1 MSLEEQKALESEYVM
16 GTFAR
21 KPICLVEGK
30 GMKVVDDQGREL
42 LDFIAGIGVCS
53 LGHCHPAVVQA
64 VADQASKLIHVS
76 NYYYI
81 EKRGQVARMLSDL
94 LNWGLEEGERFTWQ
108 SFFSNS
114 GAESN
119 ECAMKLAR
127 LYARRFGNGGTDI
140 VTLERSFHGRTMETL
155 AATAQPAKQEAFQP
169 VPGGFLHTPI
179 NDLPALK
186 ALFDDPAN
194 KICAVMVE
202 PIQGESGVHPCTAEF
217 LQGVQRLCREH
228 GALVIADEV
237 QTGIYRTGKTFGFQ
251 NFGIVPDIVSMA
263 KGIASGFP
271 TGACAAK
278 KEVACA
284 FEAGDHGTT
293 GFIGVRYLLEV
304 LADWGHADAA
314 MRIVQ
319 NPTAPSWRAMLDTG
333 ATAITESWNGTA
345 DPDKS
350 LSMAHFSLGSVAGW
364 FFEYLGGIRVNES
377 DPGMRRV
384 VLRPVMRPE
393 IGRFGVRYRG
403 AFGEIRTEWKFVDGQ
418 PVFTYRVPGGVTAE
432 IIVPAGTCIR
442 AENEV

>member
-53 LGHCHPAVVQA
+53 LGQCHPAVVQA

-179 NDLPALK
+179 NDLDALK

-237 QTGIYRTGKTFGFQ
+237 QTGIYRTGKPFGFQ

-293 GFIGVRYLLEV
+293 FGGSNLAVAAAYATLSTLGEPGTLERIDAVGAYLRDRLRAIPGVENVRGFGLMVGCDVPQADANKVVLDA
-304 LADWGHADAA
+304 LADGFLLNATGPHTLRFLPPLICTEAEASALADYLEG
-314 MRIVQ
+314 V
-319 NPTAPSWRAMLDTG
+319 LG
-333 ATAITESWNGTA
+333 A
-345 DPDKS
+345 
-350 LSMAHFSLGSVAGW
+350 
-364 FFEYLGGIRVNES
+364 
-377 DPGMRRV
+377 
-384 VLRPVMRPE
+384 
-393 IGRFGVRYRG
+393 
-403 AFGEIRTEWKFVDGQ
+403 
-418 PVFTYRVPGGVTAE
+418 
-432 IIVPAGTCIR
+432 
-442 AENEV
+442 

>member
-217 LQGVQRLCREH
+217 LQGVQRLCREY

-237 QTGIYRTGKTFGFQ
+237 QTGIYRTGKPFGFQ

-293 GFIGVRYLLEV
+293 FGGSNLAVAAAYATLSTLGEPVTLERIDAVGAYLRDRLRAIPGVENVRGFGLMVGCDVPQADANKVVLDA
-304 LADWGHADAA
+304 LADGFLLNATGPHTLRFLPPLICTEAEASALADYLEG
-314 MRIVQ
+314 V
-319 NPTAPSWRAMLDTG
+319 LG
-333 ATAITESWNGTA
+333 A
-345 DPDKS
+345 
-350 LSMAHFSLGSVAGW
+350 
-364 FFEYLGGIRVNES
+364 
-377 DPGMRRV
+377 
-384 VLRPVMRPE
+384 
-393 IGRFGVRYRG
+393 
-403 AFGEIRTEWKFVDGQ
+403 
-418 PVFTYRVPGGVTAE
+418 
-432 IIVPAGTCIR
+432 
-442 AENEV
+442 

>member
-237 QTGIYRTGKTFGFQ
+237 QTGIYRTGKPFGFQ

-293 GFIGVRYLLEV
+293 FGGSNLAVAAAYATLSTLGEPGTLERIDAVGAYLRDRLRAIPGVENVRGFGLMVGCDVPQADANKVVLDA
-304 LADWGHADAA
+304 LADGFLLNATGPHTLRFLPPLICTEAEASAFADYLEG
-314 MRIVQ
+314 V
-319 NPTAPSWRAMLDTG
+319 LG
-333 ATAITESWNGTA
+333 A
-345 DPDKS
+345 
-350 LSMAHFSLGSVAGW
+350 
-364 FFEYLGGIRVNES
+364 
-377 DPGMRRV
+377 
-384 VLRPVMRPE
+384 
-393 IGRFGVRYRG
+393 
-403 AFGEIRTEWKFVDGQ
+403 
-418 PVFTYRVPGGVTAE
+418 
-432 IIVPAGTCIR
+432 
-442 AENEV
+442 

>member
-140 VTLERSFHGRTMETL
+140 VTLERSFHGRTKETL

-237 QTGIYRTGKTFGFQ
+237 QTGIYRTGKPFGFQ
-251 NFGIVPDIVSMA
+251 NFEIVPDIVSMA

-293 GFIGVRYLLEV
+293 FGGSNLAVAAAYATLSTLGEPGTLERIDAVGAYLRDRLRAIPGVENVRGFGLMVGCDVPQADANKVVLDA
-304 LADWGHADAA
+304 LADGFLLNATGPHTLRFLPPLICTEAEASALADYLEG
-314 MRIVQ
+314 V
-319 NPTAPSWRAMLDTG
+319 LG
-333 ATAITESWNGTA
+333 A
-345 DPDKS
+345 
-350 LSMAHFSLGSVAGW
+350 
-364 FFEYLGGIRVNES
+364 
-377 DPGMRRV
+377 
-384 VLRPVMRPE
+384 
-393 IGRFGVRYRG
+393 
-403 AFGEIRTEWKFVDGQ
+403 
-418 PVFTYRVPGGVTAE
+418 
-432 IIVPAGTCIR
+432 
-442 AENEV
+442 